1 MSETESSKAVTLKDQ
16 MKKFVIKGLLGF
28 HSVVVF
34 AMGRKLGIFDYLA
47 HKAKASAGA
56 EKITAVSFSLDELVT
71 ALHLDMKYLDAWIH
85 MGIACG
91 LFEVDQTHPKT
102 VRTEPFVY
110 DLLVD
115 RDGDF
120 YMGNTLALFNMIGP
134 YEPEL
139 LKKFQTGE
147 IFTWE
152 DLDPDAV
159 REGHMTSATLG
170 RNVADLFSRKCRDF
184 SRKLRQGGSILEVG
198 CGYGFNLANWAK
210 RYKSARVV
218 GIDPDPK
225 AVASAKD
232 LAVKEQWSDR
242 AQFLNTTTSEYVKT
256 NPGEFDIIVL
266 NMVLH
271 EMNPDEN
278 YRRSVV
284 GDLYGLV
291 KDDGV
296 VVLADTVIPDTFALN
311 QERQIFDIMHKW
323 LEVGFGSKFYDEA
336 GIKALLTSTPFKNV
350 EFVKEGN
357 VAFWAL
363 KK

>member
-1 MSETESSKAVTLKDQ
+1 MSESESSKAVTLKDQ
-16 MKKFVIKGLLGF
+16 MKKFLIKGLLGF
-28 HSVVVF
+28 HGVVTF

-47 HKAKASAGA
+47 QKAKNSAGS
-56 EKITAVSFSLDELVT
+56 EKITAVSFSIDEIVT
-71 ALHLDMKYLDAWIH
+71 ALHLDAKYLDAWIH

-91 LFEVDQTHPKT
+91 FFEVDQTQPKT

-120 YMGNTLALFNMIGP
+120 YVGNTLALFNMIGP

-139 LKKFQTGE
+139 LKKFQTGD
-147 IFTWE
+147 IFKWE

-159 REGHMTSATLG
+159 REGHMTSATMG
-170 RNVADLFSRKCRDF
+170 RNVADLFSRKFRDF
-184 SRKLRQGGSILEVG
+184 SRKLRQGGTILEVG
-198 CGYGFNLANWAK
+198 CGYGFNLNNWAK
-210 RYKSARVV
+210 RYKNVHLV

-225 AVASAKD
+225 AVTSAKEV
-232 LAVKEQWSDR
+232 AIRNEWSNR
-242 AQFLNTTTSEYVKT
+242 GEFLPTITSDYLKT
-256 NPGEFDIIVL
+256 NPGKFDIVIL

-284 GDLYGLV
+284 TDLYNLV

-296 VVLADTVIPDTFALN
+296 VILSDSVIPDTFAAN
-311 QERQIFDIMHKW
+311 QERQIFEIMHKW
-323 LEVGFGSKFYDEA
+323 LEVGFGSKFYDDA
-336 GIKALLTSTPFKNV
+336 GLKALLASTPFKNT
-350 EFVKEGN
+350 EMVKEGN
-357 VAFWAL
+357 VVFWAL